1 MDYYAMLGLAK
12 NATPEQIKKAFKKQA
27 MQHHPDR
34 GGDAEKF
41 KQITEAYETLSSPAK
56 RQEYDNPQPKNNFNF
71 RSDNFGDVGD
81 MFNNMFRQQR
91 PNRNFKN
98 RDITVNADLD
108 LRDCY
113 HGKNLIIGYRL
124 TNGKEQTVTVEVPP
138 GAKHG
143 DVIRYTEL
151 GDNLD
156 PRIRRGDLHVKIRIK
171 KNIVY
176 TREDNHIKT
185 NVKLSAFDLIL
196 GTTIVTTT
204 PEGRSVKVN
213 IPAGMQ
219 PNTTLSVQ
227 GYGIPDLHT
236 GKRGNLYV
244 TVGCNIKKIHDEKLL
259 QKIKELKD
267 EIDLQS

>member
-1 MDYYAMLGLAK
+1 MDYYAVLGLAK

-27 MQHHPDR
+27 MQNHPDR
-34 GGDAEKF
+34 GGDAETF
-41 KQITEAYETLSSPAK
+41 KRVTEAYETLSDPAK
-56 RQEYDNPQPKNNFNF
+56 RQQYDNPQPNNFNF
-71 RSDNFGDVGD
+71 RSSNFTDPND
-81 MFNNMFRQQR
+81 MFSMFRQQR

-98 RDITVNADLD
+98 RDITVAADID
-108 LRDCY
+108 LRDCF

-124 TNGKEQTVTVEVPP
+124 TNGKEETVTVEIPP
-138 GAKHG
+138 GARHG
-143 DVIRYTEL
+143 DIVRYSEL

-156 PRIRRGDLHVKIRIK
+156 PRIRRGDLHVKIRVK
-171 KNIVY
+171 KHHIF

-185 NVKLSAFDLIL
+185 QVKLSAFDLML
-196 GTTIVTTT
+196 GTTIVTHT

-213 IPAGMQ
+213 IPAGLQ

-227 GYGIPDLHT
+227 GYGIPDLHS

-244 TVGCNIKKIHDEKLL
+244 TVGCNIKKIQDPKLL
-259 QKIKELKD
+259 EKIKELKD